1 MTAKINGRFVV
12 VCRLVD
18 ARTGKFTHDL
28 QSTVPAAGKC
38 SYEFVCVMI
47 NSYWV
52 CNLWLDE
59 YLPHS
64 V

>member
-1 MTAKINGRFVV
+1 V

-59 YLPHS
+59 YLPLS